1 MFCELLIA
9 WVDTRMR
16 VLRPLYS
23 TAKQRSGEMAED
35 KGLEPD
41 DAQYSEEEA
50 LIYISDEKHPTGSV
64 KKAELRR

>member
-1 MFCELLIA
+1 
-9 WVDTRMR
+9 
-16 VLRPLYS
+16 
-23 TAKQRSGEMAED
+23 MAED

-41 DAQYSEEEA
+41 DPQYSEEEA